1 MSGLTADEL
10 KAALPPELWAKV
22 AAQLGIGKAA
32 KPKRRSKYGNVP
44 TYVDGHRF
52 DSKAEAR
59 RYEEL
64 RLLQSA
70 GTIDWF
76 CLQPTFVLPGG
87 IEYRADFIV
96 CHESLPCVH
105 VEDVKGGKAT
115 KTKEY
120 RIKRRLMLAK
130 YGIEIVETMGRSEA

>member
-1 MSGLTADEL
+1 MMAGLTMDEL
-10 KAALPPELWAKV
+10 RAAIPAPLMRLIE
-22 AAQLGIGKAA
+22 AQLGAA
-32 KPKRRSKYGNVP
+32 RPSRPRRRKYGNVP
-44 TYVDGHRF
+44 VWVDGRRF
-52 DSKAEAR
+52 DSRAEAR

-96 CHESLPCVH
+96 CHENLPCVQ

-120 RIKRRLMLAK
+120 RLKRRLMLDK
-130 YGIEIVETMGRSEA
+130 YGIEIVEVGA